1 MVGLVYATGL
11 LKALER
17 FKSNGRSAKQD
28 KWEIIKGT
36 SGIDWELSYDTKPV
50 VQCVN
55 GIIDNIGL
63 SGPMFRKVAPIIQQA
78 YPKVRFSEEGLKE
91 SFKMDKD
98 AKMGNVIKSGT
109 VTVKKP
115 FQIQWFDEDD
125 GWVKFTV
132 KPDDYEYRVLNVR
145 GWKPR
150 QLKLDGEWQDVADT
164 CKELEQLLSEL
175 DETTTVANVAPT
187 KDYFG
192 SDKKPLKPMSV
203 LSPDET
209 TEVNFVPGYDQ
220 VAKAPADSE
229 KSDDW
234 VSPLGRILAGES
246 ARKVF
251 GKQFGIY
258 ND

>member
-1 MVGLVYATGL
+1 MVGLVYITGL
-11 LKALER
+11 AKALER
-17 FKSNGRSAKQD
+17 FDSNGRSAKQGR
-28 KWEIIKGT
+28 WEIGR
-36 SGIDWELSYDTKPV
+36 GGYDLDWELYYDTKPV

-55 GIIDNIGL
+55 GIVDNIGL
-63 SGPMFRKVAPIIQQA
+63 SGPMFKKVATVIQQV
-78 YPKVRFSEEGLKE
+78 YPDVRFSEMGIKE
-91 SFKMDKD
+91 SFKMEKD
-98 AKMGNVIKSGT
+98 TKMGNVIKSGT

-150 QLKLDGEWQDVADT
+150 QLKIDGEWQDVADT

-220 VAKAPADSE
+220 TAEKPEEEDDSE
-229 KSDDW
+229 DW
-234 VSPLGRILAGES
+234 VSPIGRLIAGES

-251 GKQFGIY
+251 GKQYGIFE
-258 ND
+258 D